1 LKTINAALDNL
12 SPPEQKTFVA
22 RIAEQ
27 DGIVVASGRAPELM
41 EPAQD
46 TPALQLFRERLRETF
61 GPDAEIYVH
70 AREAREEGPGPRLL
84 WVRLPSHGG
93 EHWVAFPRG
102 RAERDTATAYVLWGA
117 VGLAIAILATFS
129 IAWHLNRPLG
139 ALARAAARIGRVDS
153 PEEPVPE
160 SGPREVRGVARAF
173 NEMAERLRR
182 NERERATFLAGIS
195 HDLRTPLSRLRLEV
209 EMLDGKADPES
220 QRDMVRDLDDMNVI
234 IDQFIDFTRSE
245 AAEPL
250 TRVDLA
256 QLAHDCAERAA
267 RSGANVVSHMG
278 EVPPLQLR
286 PLAMR
291 RLIDNLLVNAQRH
304 AGGPIE
310 VRTEA
315 KAGEAVLKVLDR
327 GPGIPPSMVDHLKQ
341 PFTRLDQARS
351 GQSGA
356 GLGLAIANRVAAI
369 HGGRLDL
376 LPRAGGGLEARLSLP
391 VGQPA

>member
-1 LKTINAALDNL
+1 MQ
-12 SPPEQKTFVA
+12 PA
-22 RIAEQ
+22 R
-27 DGIVVASGRAPELM
+27 M
-41 EPAQD
+41 
-46 TPALQLFRERLRETF
+46 TPGLQLFRERLRETF
-61 GPDAEIYVH
+61 GRDAEIYVRAH
-70 AREAREEGPGPRLL
+70 EARDDDARARML
-84 WVRLPSHGG
+84 WVKLPSRDI
-93 EHWVAFPRG
+93 EHWLAFPRG
-102 RAERDTATAYVLWGA
+102 RAERDTATAYILWGA
-117 VGLAIAILATFS
+117 VGLAIAIIATFS

-139 ALARAAARIGRVDS
+139 ALARAAARIGRGAVSD
-153 PEEPVPE
+153 PVPE

-173 NEMAERLRR
+173 NEMTERLQR

-209 EMLDGKADPES
+209 EMLDGKADAQS

-250 TRVDLA
+250 ASVDLA

-267 RSGANVVSHMG
+267 RSGAHVVESIG
-278 EVPPLQLR
+278 ALPPLQLR

-310 VRTEA
+310 VRTETRP
-315 KAGEAVLKVLDR
+315 GEAVLAVLDR
-327 GPGIPPSMVDHLKQ
+327 GPGIPLAMVDHLKQ
-341 PFTRLDQARS
+341 PFTRLDPARS

-376 LPRAGGGLEARLSLP
+376 LPRAGGGLEAKLSLP
-391 VGQPA
+391 LPTNA